1 MSVQVFCPH
10 FTELCVFLLGYRR
23 SGAFHTLKRALKIVF
38 RTFDQNRCIWA
49 HSVSL
54 RPHPGIPFIPHIIF
68 LSSDTNCISLLTKLT
83 HTFNLQLQH
92 SISAAD
98 AHKKPEYSNPIYEN
112 RRGVNWISHIV
123 IKPVDQKLVDL
134 QSPSWVDGSVFIFTD
149 FAVLNQINQP
159 TALHRV
165 L

>member
-10 FTELCVFLLGYRR
+10 FIELCVFLLGYRS
-23 SGAFHTLKRALKIVF
+23 SGACHTLKRALKIVF
-38 RTFDQNRCIWA
+38 RTFDQNRCILA

-68 LSSDTNCISLLTKLT
+68 LSSDTTCISLLTKLT
-83 HTFNLQLQH
+83 HTFNLQMKH
-92 SISAAD
+92 SISATD

-112 RRGVNWISHIV
+112 RCGVNWTSHIV
-123 IKPVDQKLVDL
+123 IKPVDQKLFDL
-134 QSPSWVDGSVFIFTD
+134 QSLSWVDGSVFIFMD
-149 FAVLNQINQP
+149 FAVLNQINQS
-159 TALHRV
+159 TALYGV